1 MSLSYSKFINDEN
14 LKVIIPIPEH
24 EQDIVKGKVI
34 YQNKEYDV
42 GFIMTFGTDEDG
54 EYYVVDSFITDDD
67 TPLMEYLRKQDYFIN
82 DDL

>member
-1 MSLSYSKFINDEN
+1 MSLSYSKFMTDKN
-14 LKVIIPIPEH
+14 LKVIIPIPE
-24 EQDIVKGKVI
+24 QNIVQGKVI

-42 GFIMTFGTDEDG
+42 DFIITFGTDEDG